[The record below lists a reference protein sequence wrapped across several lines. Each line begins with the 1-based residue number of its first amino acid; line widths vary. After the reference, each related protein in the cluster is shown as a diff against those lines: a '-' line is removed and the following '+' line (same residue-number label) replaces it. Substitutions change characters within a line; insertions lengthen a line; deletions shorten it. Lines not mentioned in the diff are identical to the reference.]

1 MSSQCDG
8 DYASIGAALPPVRRV
23 ITRDAIDTYRNASG
37 DHNRIHY
44 DDDFAANTRFGGVI
58 AHGML
63 TLALASEMLTSSYGA
78 DWLESGSLRIRFR
91 GAARPGDRLA
101 ASGAVT
107 RSEPAAN
114 GTAITCNVWVQNAD
128 NGEAIITG
136 TARLVVK
143 SSCPSKPP
151 GNNRHTGE

>member
-8 DYASIGAALPPVRRV
+8 DYTRVGAALPPVRRV
-23 ITRDAIDTYRNASG
+23 ITRDAIDAYRKASG
-37 DHNRIHY
+37 DHNRIHH

-63 TLALASEMLTSSYGA
+63 TLALASEVMAAAYGE
-78 DWLESGSLRIRFR
+78 DWLTSGSLRTRFR
-91 GAARPGDRLA
+91 GAARPGDRLE

-107 RSEPAAN
+107 HSEPAAN
-114 GTAITCNVWVQNAD
+114 GIAVTCNVWVQNAD

-143 SSCPSKPP
+143 PGQPYPSQ
-151 GNNRHTGE
+151 